1 MNSSAQAVAH
11 CGLSNEPMAGT
22 GRKGYFCRMALA
34 GFLLC
39 SGLVWLIQQLDFE
52 FALAHGLTVPDS
64 VNMTQTLQYLSQ
76 QDRILSPDSG
86 FQAVAAIY
94 GWTWL
99 FHPSL
104 CFAVNCVLML
114 GNATLFKKVVLE
126 RLRAPAWAALGL
138 LANPYLM
145 LAMPGPNKEMP
156 LVFLTLLFAD
166 AMLRSQRRWWL
177 AFAICIP
184 MYLLRDGYGLF
195 MMGLLCITWLLGQR
209 EHLLP
214 LVVLAMMVSAAALWS
229 DLASL
234 VPTMA
239 RNLSIYSAQFDDPEA
254 VGSLASALA
263 LDPFGPVGG
272 VVLYATRLV
281 YNVVAQAFFPVFL
294 TDSGNIYWIGVAYW
308 VYGLMALMACI
319 GCAWRWLTNAGDSHQ
334 RLAAALALSTWFM
347 ISLSLFIQPR
357 YFMPMLP
364 IAFGVMGALPV
375 HPRYGSVTLAVALAL
390 MVISVLAIA
399 DRFPPTATPDVT
411 ATPAYV
417 W

>member
-1 MNSSAQAVAH
+1 MNSSAQAVAQY
-11 CGLSNEPMAGT
+11 GLNSEPMPGT
-22 GRKGYFCRMALA
+22 GHNGYFWQMAIV

-39 SGLVWLIQQLDFE
+39 SGLVWLIQQLNFE

-64 VNMTQTLQYLSQ
+64 VNMTQTLQYLWQ
-76 QDRILSPDSG
+76 QDRLLTPDSG
-86 FQAVAAIY
+86 FQAVAALY

-99 FHPSL
+99 VHPSL

-114 GNATLFKKVVLE
+114 SNAALCKKVVLE
-126 RLRAPAWAALGL
+126 RLRAPAWAMLGL

-145 LAMPGPNKEMP
+145 LTMPGPNKEIP

-177 AFAICIP
+177 ACAICIP

-195 MMGLLCITWLLGQR
+195 MVGLLSITWLLGQR
-209 EHLLP
+209 ERLLP
-214 LVVLAMMVSAAALWS
+214 LVVLTLMVIAAALWS
-229 DLASL
+229 ELASL
-234 VPTMA
+234 VPAMA

-254 VGSLASALA
+254 VGSLASSLA
-263 LDPFGPVGG
+263 LDPFGPLGG
-272 VVLYATRLV
+272 LLLYTIRLV
-281 YNVVAQAFFPVFL
+281 YNVMAQALFPVFI
-294 TDSGNIYWIGVAYW
+294 TDSGDIYWIGLGYW
-308 VYGLMALMACI
+308 LYGLMALMACI
-319 GCAWRWLTNAGDSHQ
+319 GCAWRWLTIEGDPQQ

-364 IAFGVMGALPV
+364 IAFGVMAALPA
-375 HPRYGSVTLAVALAL
+375 HPRFGSVTLALALAL
-390 MVISVLAIA
+390 AVMSVVAMT
-399 DRFPPTATPDVT
+399 DRSPPSATPDVA